1 MPLFVTKIG
10 IDLGTKNSLVFV
22 QKKGIVLREPSVV
35 AVSVNDN
42 TILAVGEAA
51 KEMTGRTPDSIRV
64 YRPMREGVIA
74 DFRVTLAMLRYFLK
88 RVIPRYQFFK
98 PEVLVAVPA
107 GISSTERRAV
117 IEATIRAGAR
127 AAYVAKEPILAAIG
141 AGIPINSSSGHMI
154 VDIGG
159 GTTEAAVISL
169 GGIVSC
175 TSVRVAGDKMDQ
187 AISDF
192 IKRKYNL
199 AIGENTA
206 EEVKIKIGSAI
217 PEKQEG
223 TMDIRGR
230 DLVLGLPKNM
240 KISTNEVCQ
249 AMGESLQEIIQI
261 IKILLRDTPPELSA
275 DVMDKGM
282 ILSGGGSLLKN
293 IDQLISQSTGVP
305 CFIADDPLTC
315 VARGTGVVLD
325 NLEVY
330 KRSIL
335 NKKWGTKPI
344 GNFSRTLLS
353 WASFLTPTC
362 FLATTLP
369 LKNSLL
375 CCFPNS

>member
-1 MPLFVTKIG
+1 MPIFVTKIG

-22 QKKGIVLREPSVV
+22 PKKGIVLREPSVV
-35 AVSVNDN
+35 AVAVNDN

-88 RVIPRYQFFK
+88 RVIPPYQFFK

-117 IEATIRAGAR
+117 IEATQRAGAR

-169 GGIVSC
+169 GGIVSY

-192 IKRKYNL
+192 IKKKYNL

-206 EEVKIKIGSAI
+206 EEIKIKIGSAVS
-217 PEKQEG
+217 EKQEG

-249 AMGESLQEIIQI
+249 AMGESLGEIIQI

-293 IDQLISQSTGVP
+293 FDQLISESTGVP
-305 CFIADDPLTC
+305 CFVADDPLTC

-335 NKKWGTKPI
+335 NKK
-344 GNFSRTLLS
+344 
-353 WASFLTPTC
+353 
-362 FLATTLP
+362 
-369 LKNSLL
+369 
-375 CCFPNS
+375 